1 MTTLERRATI
11 SIASVFGFR
20 MLGLFM
26 VLPVIAIATG
36 DYPDFTPLM
45 LGVVLGAYG
54 LTQAI
59 LQIPL
64 GLLSDNIGRK
74 PVIMGGLVVFILGS
88 FVAAIADTM
97 FGLML
102 GRALQG
108 MGAIASTLMAM
119 VTDYTA
125 EQNRSKAMAMIG
137 GSIGFS
143 FILAMMLG
151 PLVTGVFGLSGIFWL
166 TAVLGFL
173 GILVV
178 QLVIPK
184 TSKTN
189 FNRESMAD
197 LQDIS
202 ALLKDPTLQR
212 LNVGV
217 FALHFALMAV
227 FIGVPSILAN
237 EVGVTGSDLPW
248 VYLGLLGGGFFLMLP
263 MMIMSEKFAMQKSA
277 FLVAVMVMALS
288 AFCLTFGRTSLITLT
303 LLLLFFAAFNLLEA
317 SLPSWLSKACPVGN
331 RGTAMGVYSTC
342 QFLGAFA
349 GGLIGG
355 WSMQKY
361 GLNGV
366 FGSVA
371 CMLLVWWVFAL
382 GLQSPRPLKTLVLA
396 VGDIEHQEFLKII
409 SNVVGVEDILLVD
422 GEHLAYVQVD
432 RLVVDMNSLQP
443 YLNR

>member
-1 MTTLERRATI
+1 
-11 SIASVFGFR
+11 
-20 MLGLFM
+20 
-26 VLPVIAIATG
+26 
-36 DYPDFTPLM
+36 
-45 LGVVLGAYG
+45 
-54 LTQAI
+54 
-59 LQIPL
+59 
-64 GLLSDNIGRK
+64 
-74 PVIMGGLVVFILGS
+74 
-88 FVAAIADTM
+88 
-97 FGLML
+97 
-102 GRALQG
+102 
-108 MGAIASTLMAM
+108 
-119 VTDYTA
+119 
-125 EQNRSKAMAMIG
+125 
-137 GSIGFS
+137 
-143 FILAMMLG
+143 
-151 PLVTGVFGLSGIFWL
+151 
-166 TAVLGFL
+166 
-173 GILVV
+173 
-178 QLVIPK
+178 
-184 TSKTN
+184 
-189 FNRESMAD
+189 
-197 LQDIS
+197 
-202 ALLKDPTLQR
+202 
-212 LNVGV
+212 
-217 FALHFALMAV
+217 
-227 FIGVPSILAN
+227 
-237 EVGVTGSDLPW
+237 
-248 VYLGLLGGGFFLMLP
+248 MLP